1 MAADSDEEF
10 ESFQVTEQDLLNELH
25 PKKRKFTKEDR
36 IYGMWAEN
44 DSDDDDRKGA
54 YTQPVRFVS
63 SGTQGGKKDDDNESE
78 EEDLDAE
85 AQRIL
90 QGLEEKEV
98 EKEGGKIGIG
108 KFRTAAVEKNRT
120 LGSLHLPK
128 LLQRRKFLLPLL
140 LHLPSPSTTTHHP
153 PPPLCARQM
162 LRWILGSQVDVLI
175 GVLDMGLLRAHC
187 IVSRMG
193 QMGEA
198 HYRLWQQNVE
208 QGESRV
214 GFLYIGYMGYV
225 PGKGLGSAGVGIV
238 NPVKAAKNTEFGDG
252 SVKVG
257 VAMGGSG
264 WVWPWVGQGREASD
278 AAPSGASLFIPEDRE
293 DEEEQKKLE
302 EQLQQWRTTDPSKK
316 ARPKYVYKTVE
327 ELKQSGKK
335 QFGSLAPKIHTSVK
349 VIDMTGP
356 QKRVLS
362 SYEEIHERHTVP
374 DSAFQPEDSK
384 VFLPELLHNIT
395 LLVEKTENDI
405 LQSDRSLQYNK
416 DLIVNLSHERISL
429 EQDVFSEQV
438 QIEKLSEILQTVE
451 MCENRLAVG
460 PPLNLKE
467 CKEILSTMQTKY
479 PAEYKSH
486 ALSAI
491 DQEPSKGW
499 DMLTTPYF
507 ALDVFQTWR
516 EILREAESSHA
527 VPSPDNMDPYDRL
540 VWEIWMPIFRR
551 AVTIWSP
558 RQCDPLINL
567 LESWMPLLPVWVLD
581 NILDQLVMP
590 RLQYEVDVWDPT
602 VDTVPIHAWVHPW
615 LPIMV
620 TLHPISSYTNHITP
634 RYAPPPH
641 VTFHTI
647 FPCPHNVSLQQLL
660 SFNIDS
666 LILQKSVLSPP
677 ALPTK
682 SWSRGYMCLTRE
694 AMEVFLVR
702 TILPK
707 LAYCLDTLVINPH
720 QQQIASFEWV
730 MAWRDMISI
739 HHYANLLDKHFF
751 PKWLQV
757 LQNWLSSNANFNE
770 VTKWYTGWKGMID
783 AELLNEPMVKRHFNR
798 ALDLMN
804 HAVSGTLQP
813 GMRENVAYFTSTER
827 RPVTQLKASE
837 VTSRTS
843 LQNALTAPMSISFKD
858 VVEKLAEDNGLLFM
872 PIAGQKQYEG
882 KALYSF
888 GKVAVYIDR
897 GVVFAKNVDN
907 IWLPVSL
914 DKLLELAR

>member
-120 LGSLHLPK
+120 LGSFAPAQAATEK
-128 LLQRRKFLLPLL
+128 KVPATTA
-140 LHLPSPSTTTHHP
+140 PPPTITSTTTTTTTSTM
-153 PPPLCARQM
+153 RKTNVTMDFGQSSGRVDREWG
-162 LRWILGSQVDVLI
+162 RWEKHTTGF
-175 GVLDMGLLRAHC
+175 G
-187 IVSRMG
+187 SRM
-193 QMGEA
+193 
-198 HYRLWQQNVE
+198 L
-208 QGESRV
+208 SK
-214 GFLYIGYMGYV
+214 MGYV

-252 SVKVG
+252 SVKV
-257 VAMGGSG
+257 AK
-264 WVWPWVGQGREASD
+264 PAD

-293 DEEEQKKLE
+293 DEEEQKKFE
-302 EQLQQWRTTDPSKK
+302 EQLQQWRTTDVRPGVFDSQFITSISQPSKK

-491 DQEPSKGW
+491 GVALTFPLIKNLLKGW
-499 DMLTTPYF
+499 DMLATPYF

-615 LPIMV
+615 LPIMEKRLEV
-620 TLHPISSYTNHITP
+620 L
-634 RYAPPPH
+634 YAPIRYKLAIALNNWHPSDSSAHKILEPWVH
-641 VTFHTI
+641 V
-647 FPCPHNVSLQQLL
+647 
-660 SFNIDS
+660 
-666 LILQKSVLSPP
+666 
-677 ALPTK
+677 
-682 SWSRGYMCLTRE
+682 LTRE

-827 RPVTQLKASE
+827 RPASE

>member
-10 ESFQVTEQDLLNELH
+10 ESFQVTEQDLLNELQ
-25 PKKRKFTKEDR
+25 PRKRKFTKEDR

-54 YTQPVRFVS
+54 YTQPVRFVA
-63 SGTQGGKKDDDNESE
+63 SGTQGGVKDDENESE

-90 QGLEEKEV
+90 QGLEEKTV
-98 EKEGGKIGIG
+98 EKGGEKIGIG
-108 KFRTAAVEKNRT
+108 KFRTAAVEKNKT
-120 LGSLHLPK
+120 LGS
-128 LLQRRKFLLPLL
+128 FA
-140 LHLPSPSTTTHHP
+140 PSQATTEKKVPATTAPPPSSTTSTTFTSTTTMRKTNVAMDFGQSSGRVDREWGKWEKHTTGFGSK
-153 PPPLCARQM
+153 M
-162 LRWILGSQVDVLI
+162 LSK
-175 GVLDMGLLRAHC
+175 
-187 IVSRMG
+187 
-193 QMGEA
+193 
-198 HYRLWQQNVE
+198 
-208 QGESRV
+208 
-214 GFLYIGYMGYV
+214 MGYV

-238 NPVKAAKNTEFGDG
+238 NPVKAAKHTEFGDG
-252 SVKVG
+252 SVKV
-257 VAMGGSG
+257 AK
-264 WVWPWVGQGREASD
+264 PAD
-278 AAPSGASLFIPEDRE
+278 AVPSAASLFIPEDQE
-293 DEEEQKKLE
+293 DEEEQKKFE
-302 EQLQQWRTTDPSKK
+302 EQLQQWKTTDPSKK

-335 QFGSLAPKIHTSVK
+335 KFGSLAPKIHTSVK

-356 QKRVLS
+356 QKRVLT
-362 SYEEIHERHTVP
+362 SYEEIHERHTIP
-374 DSAFQPEDSK
+374 DSASQPEDSK

-405 LQSDRSLQYNK
+405 LQNDRSLQYNK
-416 DLIVNLSHERISL
+416 DLIVNLSHERASL
-429 EQDVFSEQV
+429 EQDVYSEQLR
-438 QIEKLSEILQTVE
+438 IEKLSEILQTVE
-451 MCENRLAVG
+451 MCETRLAVG

-467 CKEILSTMQTKY
+467 CEEILSTMQTKY

-486 ALSAI
+486 VLSAI
-491 DQEPSKGW
+491 GVALTFPLIKNLLKGW
-499 DMLTTPYF
+499 DMLTKPYF

-516 EILREAESSHA
+516 EILRETESSHV

-558 RQCDPLINL
+558 RQCDPLINI
-567 LESWMPLLPVWVLD
+567 LESWMPLLPIWILD
-581 NILDQLVMP
+581 NILDQLVLP

-615 LPIMV
+615 LPVMEKRLEV
-620 TLHPISSYTNHITP
+620 L
-634 RYAPPPH
+634 YAPIRYKLAIALNSWHPSDSSAHKILEPWVH
-641 VTFHTI
+641 V
-647 FPCPHNVSLQQLL
+647 
-660 SFNIDS
+660 
-666 LILQKSVLSPP
+666 
-677 ALPTK
+677 
-682 SWSRGYMCLTRE
+682 LTRE
-694 AMEVFLVR
+694 AMEMFLVR

-720 QQQIASFEWV
+720 QQQIAPFEWV

-739 HHYANLLDKHFF
+739 HHYASLLDKHFF

-770 VTKWYTGWKGMID
+770 VTKWYTGWKGTID
-783 AELLNEPMVKRHFNR
+783 AELLNEPLVKRHFNR

-827 RPVTQLKASE
+827 RRASE
-837 VTSRTS
+837 VSTRTS
-843 LQNALTAPMSISFKD
+843 LQNALTAPMSVSFKD
-858 VVEKLAEDNGLLFM
+858 VIEKLAEDNGLLFM

-888 GKVAVYIDR
+888 GKAVVYIDR
-897 GVVFAKNVDN
+897 GVVFARNMDN